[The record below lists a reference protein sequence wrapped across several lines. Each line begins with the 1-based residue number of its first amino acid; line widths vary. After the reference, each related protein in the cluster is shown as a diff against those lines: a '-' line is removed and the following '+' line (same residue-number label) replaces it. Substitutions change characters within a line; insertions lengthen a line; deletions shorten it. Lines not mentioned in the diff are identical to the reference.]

1 MGRQKGIIDQCRV
14 YALDHDQKDGQEKPW
29 CNENE
34 RRVWEK
40 ATYDLTQKSAA
51 LHPPSILTA
60 ASELFSEICANF
72 AVVSGQGTESRAKGN
87 HSRCKAVGRRMN
99 CSVTGEIEEQI
110 NFC

>member
-1 MGRQKGIIDQCRV
+1 MGRQKGIIDQGRV
-14 YALDHDQKDGQEKPW
+14 YALDHDHKDRWKIPW
-29 CNENE
+29 GDGHD
-34 RRVWEK
+34 RQLWEK

-72 AVVSGQGTESRAKGN
+72 AIVSEQETESMAKGN

-99 CSVTGEIEEQI
+99 CSVNGEIEEQI